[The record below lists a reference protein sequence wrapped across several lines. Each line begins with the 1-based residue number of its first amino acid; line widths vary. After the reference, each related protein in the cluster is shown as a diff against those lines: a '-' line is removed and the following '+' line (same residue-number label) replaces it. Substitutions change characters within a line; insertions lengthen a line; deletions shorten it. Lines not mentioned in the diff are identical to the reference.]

1 MEFYKMGIIK
11 THYSSENPYQSGL
24 TRRNALKW
32 MGALSLGAAVPAI
45 SGCKTSTSSVS
56 KGNWPQLKLSPITAS
71 GYGKDPILLAPKAL
85 YWPKTLTSEQLTLVA
100 VISDVIVPREGA
112 IPSATQVKVPDVI
125 DEWVSAPYE
134 RQQADRIEILNLLA
148 WFDDESARRFNRLF
162 VDISAAQQLKI
173 IDDIAFKKAK
183 LGDEFI
189 HAANAFARLRQLVL
203 AAFFCSPEG
212 TKDIGYLGNRPIAG
226 DYPGPTEEAM
236 DHLDQVLDELGL
248 SL

>member
-1 MEFYKMGIIK
+1 MGIIK
-11 THYSSENPYQSGL
+11 THYSSDKPYQSGL
-24 TRRNALKW
+24 TRRDALKW

-45 SGCKTSTSSVS
+45 SGCKTTSATA
-56 KGNWPQLKLSPITAS
+56 GNWPQLKLPPITAK
-71 GYGKDPILLAPKAL
+71 GYGKDPILLTPNQQF
-85 YWPKTLTSEQLTLVA
+85 WPLSLTTAQLTLVA
-100 VISDVIVPREGA
+100 VVSDIIVPSEGA

-148 WFDDESARRFNRLF
+148 WLDDESARRFNRLF
-162 VDISAAQQLKI
+162 VDISAVQQLII

-236 DHLDQVLDELGL
+236 EHLDQVLNELGL